1 MGSDDFRWFPMVPDG
16 SRPGVTIRTR
26 HGVAMDRPDPDLDR
40 VGSDLDRFGSDL
52 ERIWSGL
59 DRIGSACIGFGS
71 DWIGFGLDLNRIW
84 KESGSD
90 YDEKS
95 LFLQKNW

>member
-1 MGSDDFRWFPMVPDG
+1 M
-16 SRPGVTIRTR
+16 
-26 HGVAMDRPDPDLDR
+26 
-40 VGSDLDRFGSDL
+40 DRFGSDL

-59 DRIGSACIGFGS
+59 DRIESACIGFGS

-95 LFLQKNW
+95 KVFLRNLVGFTYVREMSAFMQSWGQLVAN

>member
-1 MGSDDFRWFPMVPDG
+1 MISDE
-16 SRPGVTIRTR
+16 SRHGVAIRIR
-26 HGVAMDRPDPDLDR
+26 LGVAMDRPDPDLDR

-95 LFLQKNW
+95 LFFLRNL

>member
-1 MGSDDFRWFPMVPDG
+1 MSPDLAWPSGSDLEWPWTD
-16 SRPGVTIRTR
+16 
-26 HGVAMDRPDPDLDR
+26 PDPDLYRLGSDLDR

-95 LFLQKNW
+95 LFFLRNL

>member
-1 MGSDDFRWFPMVPDG
+1 M
-16 SRPGVTIRTR
+16 
-26 HGVAMDRPDPDLDR
+26 
-40 VGSDLDRFGSDL
+40 DRFGSDL

-59 DRIGSACIGFGS
+59 DRIESACIGFGS

-90 YDEKS
+90 YNEKS
-95 LFLQKNW
+95 LFFLTNL

>member
-1 MGSDDFRWFPMVPDG
+1 M
-16 SRPGVTIRTR
+16 
-26 HGVAMDRPDPDLDR
+26 
-40 VGSDLDRFGSDL
+40 DRFGSDL

-84 KESGSD
+84 KESESD

-95 LFLQKNW
+95 LFFLRNL